1 MPNPSPAAPRILIVD
16 DEPSARSAL
25 SLLLREEGY
34 EVQCAADG
42 YKALGRAD
50 EWVPDIVLTDVKM
63 PALGGIELMTRLR
76 ERMPD
81 VAVVVMSGFGS
92 VEGAVEAMQLG
103 ADDYLSKPLNLEQ
116 VLLTLQRIVA
126 GRVAASGIKEARA
139 PAGAASAEATADL
152 VGQSRAHRDLVAL
165 AGQVAEA
172 PVSLLITGERGVGK
186 QHIACLIHQ
195 LSGRSGRLVRVSCST
210 ADEATLTEEL
220 FGAEGRALAAH
231 RGTLL
236 LADVD
241 ALSLALQ
248 ARLLCLLQERCVTR
262 LGGAR
267 IEIDVRV
274 IATTRHDLGAAVAS
288 GRFRQDL
295 ADRLQVVSLR
305 VPALR
310 ERRDDIPLLANHF
323 VQRHARRLGKS
334 VTGCAERVLQ
344 ILFALDWPGNTRQ
357 LEQCIERAVLLTR
370 GREIE
375 PRDLPREFTA
385 ATSEHRGAP
394 AIPGAS
400 LWDIERY
407 AILQTLEHVGG
418 STSKAARIL
427 GISARKIQYRLNEY
441 GGAKSMAA
449 PARPAR
455 PLGASPPTTRP
466 QRPEGDDDGR
476 RTITLRG

>member
-16 DEPSARSAL
+16 DEPGARSAL
-25 SLLLREEGY
+25 SALLREEGY

-50 EWVPDIVLTDVKM
+50 EWRPDIVLTDVKM
-63 PALGGIELMTRLR
+63 PALGGIELLARLR
-76 ERMPD
+76 ERLPE

-103 ADDYLSKPLNLEQ
+103 ADDYLSKPLNFEQ

-126 GRVAASGIKEARA
+126 GRALASGVKEARA
-139 PAGAASAEATADL
+139 AAGAEAGADL

-172 PVSLLITGERGVGK
+172 PVSLLITGERGAGK
-186 QHIACLIHQ
+186 QHIARLIHQ
-195 LSGRSGRLVRVSCST
+195 LSGRPGRLVRVGCST
-210 ADEATLTEEL
+210 ADEATLNDEL
-220 FGAEGRALAAH
+220 FGAEGRVLAAH

-241 ALSLALQ
+241 ALPLALQ
-248 ARLLCLLQERCVTR
+248 ARLLALLQDRCVTR
-262 LGGAR
+262 FGGAR
-267 IEIDVRV
+267 LEIDVRV
-274 IATTRHDLGAAVAS
+274 IATARHDLAEVVAR

-310 ERRDDIPLLANHF
+310 ERRDDIPLLATHF
-323 VQRHARRLGKS
+323 VQRHARKLGKS

-344 ILFALDWPGNTRQ
+344 ILFGLDWPANVRQ
-357 LEQCIERAVLLTR
+357 LEQCIERAVILTR

-385 ATSEHRGAP
+385 AVLDQRNAP
-394 AIPGAS
+394 VIPGAS

-407 AILQTLEHVGG
+407 AILQTLEHTGG

-427 GISARKIQYRLNEY
+427 GISARKIQYRLHEY
-441 GGAKSMAA
+441 GRTKPGCTPARSADASA
-449 PARPAR
+449 PAAR
-455 PLGASPPTTRP
+455 T
-466 QRPEGDDDGR
+466 QRAEADGDGR
-476 RTITLRG
+476 GTRLDA

>member
-42 YKALGRAD
+42 YKALGRTD
-50 EWVPDIVLTDVKM
+50 EWRPDIVLTDVKM
-63 PALGGIELMTRLR
+63 PALGGIELLTRLR
-76 ERMPD
+76 ERLPE

-103 ADDYLSKPLNLEQ
+103 ADDYLAKPLDFDQ

-126 GRVAASGIKEARA
+126 GRAVASGFQEARA
-139 PAGAASAEATADL
+139 TPGSAGAEATADL

-172 PVSLLITGERGVGK
+172 PVSLLIAGERGAGK
-186 QHIACLIHQ
+186 QHIARLIHQ
-195 LSGRSGRLVRVSCST
+195 LSGRSGRLVRVGCST
-210 ADEATLTEEL
+210 ADEATLTDEL
-220 FGAEGRALAAH
+220 FGAEGRVLAAH

-241 ALSLALQ
+241 ALPAALQ
-248 ARLLCLLQERCVTR
+248 ARVLGLLQDRCVTR

-267 IEIDVRV
+267 LEIDVRV
-274 IATTRHDLGAAVAS
+274 IATTSSDLAEAVAR
-288 GRFRQDL
+288 GRFRADL

-305 VPALR
+305 VPSLR
-310 ERRDDIPLLANHF
+310 ERRDDIALLANHF
-323 VQRHARRLGKS
+323 VQCHARKLGKS
-334 VTGCAERVLQ
+334 VAGCAERVLQ
-344 ILFALDWPGNTRQ
+344 ILFGLDWPGNVRQ
-357 LEQCIERAVLLTR
+357 LDQCIERAVILAR

-375 PRDLPREFTA
+375 PRDLPREYTA
-385 ATSEHRGAP
+385 AVLDQRNAP
-394 AIPGAS
+394 VIPGAS

-407 AILQTLEHVGG
+407 AILQTLEHTGG

-441 GGAKSMAA
+441 GRAKPSCA
-449 PARPAR
+449 PARPT
-455 PLGASPPTTRP
+455 ASPAA
-466 QRPEGDDDGR
+466 DDSR
-476 RTITLRG
+476 RRRVDA

>member
-16 DEPSARSAL
+16 DEPNARSAL
-25 SLLLREEGY
+25 SALLREEGY

-50 EWVPDIVLTDVKM
+50 EWRPDIVLTDVKM

-76 ERMPD
+76 ERLPE

-126 GRVAASGIKEARA
+126 SRAVAGGLKEARA
-139 PAGAASAEATADL
+139 TAGAADTADL
-152 VGQSRAHRDLVAL
+152 VGQSRTFRDLLEL
-165 AGQVAEA
+165 AAQVAEA
-172 PVSLLITGERGVGK
+172 PVALLITGERGTGK
-186 QHIACLIHQ
+186 QHIAHLVHQ
-195 LSGRSGRLVRVSCST
+195 LSGRAGRLVRVCCST
-210 ADEATLTEEL
+210 ADEATLTDEL
-220 FGAEGRALAAH
+220 FGAEGRVVAAH

-236 LADVD
+236 LTDVD
-241 ALSLALQ
+241 ALPLALQ
-248 ARLLCLLQERCVTR
+248 ARLLRLLQERCVTR

-267 IEIDVRV
+267 LEIDVRV
-274 IATTRHDLGAAVAS
+274 IATTNRDLAAAIAS
-288 GRFRQDL
+288 GGFRQDL
-295 ADRLQVVSLR
+295 AERLEIVGLR

-310 ERRDDIPLLANHF
+310 ERRDDIALLATHF
-323 VQRHARRLGKS
+323 VQRHARKLGKP
-334 VTGCAERVLQ
+334 VTSCAERVLQ
-344 ILFALDWPGNTRQ
+344 ILFGLDWPGNVRQ
-357 LEQCIERAVLLTR
+357 LEQCIERAVILAR

-385 ATSEHRGAP
+385 SATGQRGAP
-394 AIPGAS
+394 AIPGAT

-407 AILQTLEHVGG
+407 AILQTLEHTGG

-427 GISARKIQYRLNEY
+427 GISPRKIQYRLNEY
-441 GGAKSMAA
+441 GAA
-449 PARPAR
+449 RSGPTPSAPERCSEP
-455 PLGASPPTTRP
+455 SPRT
-466 QRPEGDDDGR
+466 DDDGR
-476 RTITLRG
+476 PAAAGA